1 MLFSAR
7 KLINMLISRF
17 KSVFMHQGFRRYAT
31 NTSWLIAENLLR
43 LIAGLFVG
51 IYVARYLGP
60 EQFGI
65 YSYALAFVAMF
76 SAIAK
81 LGLDS
86 IVVRDLVKDERQLLI
101 LGTSFWLKLIGAAL
115 AIASILVVLNLI
127 ETDKTTSIYICII
140 AIGMLFQSLEVVD
153 FYFQSKVLSRYVSL
167 CKLTQLLLSTLL
179 KIYCIFIQAD
189 LIWFVVISVV
199 DQASLALSLAIAFS
213 SRKLGN
219 FLFRFD
225 LNIAKSL
232 FQESWP
238 LIVAGIGVMLYM
250 RIDQIMIEHYL
261 GNEAVGLFSAAVRL
275 SEAIYF
281 IPTIICSS
289 IFPALVAA
297 KQRSNQEFNAKSAL
311 LFEIMTLLA
320 LCAAIPIS
328 LLSSWIIRF
337 TFGSEYTVASDV
349 LQIHIWASVFVFL
362 GVAGSRW
369 LIAEKLAIQ
378 SMYRTLAG
386 ACCNTG
392 LNLYFIP
399 KFGIVGAAYST
410 LISQFIASIGINAL
424 NPKTRSCFLLQIK
437 SILLPCGNLLI
448 HSKLYLNKR
457 VNN

>member
-1 MLFSAR
+1 MAE
-7 KLINMLISRF
+7 NML
-17 KSVFMHQGFRRYAT
+17 
-31 NTSWLIAENLLR
+31 R
-43 LIAGLFVG
+43 LVAGLFVG

-86 IVVRDLVKDERQLLI
+86 IAVRDLVKDKDSYLLI
-101 LGTSFWLKLIGAAL
+101 LGTTFWLKLIGALL
-115 AIASILVVLNLI
+115 AIGSILVVLNLI

-219 FLFRFD
+219 LLFRFD

-238 LIVAGIGVMLYM
+238 LIVAGIGIMLYM

-261 GNEAVGLFSAAVRL
+261 GSEAVGVFSAAVRL

-311 LFEIMTLLA
+311 LFERMTLLA
-320 LCAAIPIS
+320 LCAAIPIA
-328 LLSSWIIRF
+328 LLSSWIISF
-337 TFGSEYTVASDV
+337 TFGSEYAAASDV

-369 LIAEKLAIQ
+369 LITEKLAIQ
-378 SMYRTLAG
+378 SMYRTLTG
-386 ACCNTG
+386 ACCNIG
-392 LNLYFIP
+392 LNIYFIP

-437 SILLPCGNLLI
+437 SILQPCRNLFGQGR
-448 HSKLYLNKR
+448 LYLNKR

>member
-1 MLFSAR
+1 
-7 KLINMLISRF
+7 MLISRF

-31 NTSWLIAENLLR
+31 NTSWLMAENMLR
-43 LIAGLFVG
+43 LVAGLFVG

-86 IVVRDLVKDERQLLI
+86 IAVRDLVKDEDKQLLI
-101 LGTSFWLKLIGAAL
+101 LGTTFWLKLIGALL
-115 AIASILVVLNLI
+115 AIGSILVVLNLI

-179 KIYCIFIQAD
+179 KLYFIFIQAD
-189 LIWFVVISVV
+189 LFWFVIVSVI
-199 DQASLALSLAIAFS
+199 DQASLALSLSIAFY
-213 SRKLGN
+213 SRRTGN

-225 LNIAKSL
+225 PYLAKSL
-232 FQESWP
+232 LRESWP
-238 LIVAGIGVMLYM
+238 LIVAGIGIMLYM

-261 GNEAVGLFSAAVRL
+261 GSEAVGVFSAAVRL

-320 LCAAIPIS
+320 LCAAIPVA
-328 LLSSWIIRF
+328 LLSSWIIKF
-337 TFGSEYTVASDV
+337 TFGSEYAAASDV

-369 LIAEKLAIQ
+369 LITEKLAIQ

-386 ACCNTG
+386 ACCNIG
-392 LNLYFIP
+392 LNFYFIP
-399 KFGIVGAAYST
+399 EFGIVGAAYST
-410 LISQFIASIGINAL
+410 LISQFIASIGINIF
-424 NPKTRSCFLLQIK
+424 NSRTRVCFMLQIK
-437 SILLPCGNLLI
+437 SILQPGRIILTSGMLFF
-448 HSKLYLNKR
+448 KAR
-457 VNN
+457 QNNE